1 MGRYCG
7 VLPIWNRKSVFTMSP
22 NAIEYLQAW
31 EKLYNNLINV
41 DSILYDI
48 HLDNMENLWHSLS
61 EEDIKEVENRT
72 HLLQKVAK

>member
-1 MGRYCG
+1 
-7 VLPIWNRKSVFTMSP
+7 MSP
-22 NAIEYLQAW
+22 VAIEYLQAW

>member
-1 MGRYCG
+1 
-7 VLPIWNRKSVFTMSP
+7 MSP